1 VGDAVPGGRPA
12 SAPLAANQ
20 ARWVGLVA
28 LLLLATYLAEFLTG
42 STFVP
47 NALLHPLG
55 LAQLAGLYGGGAI
68 AIREVTV
75 RWNKRWG
82 STLLLGALFCLVEE
96 GLGARTL
103 VDPYGSVLGQ
113 SALYS
118 HWLGVNWV
126 PLVALSLFHA
136 VFSISLPILLVE
148 LLRPETVGK
157 RLVGDL
163 GLAGA
168 VFFCA
173 LAATT
178 MALAE
183 PYIPAWP
190 VIAFFVV
197 LGLGYVVAAYL
208 VPRDLIS
215 PTSPRPESSELL
227 FFSIGAAFVAE
238 VYTLLI
244 FAPGRIPPVGLIAV
258 FLTSA
263 VAFLW
268 LLIRFTGRMG
278 TEVRKIDFALGM
290 VAFLVPIDLIEE
302 LSGDVGVLAF
312 TSFTIGLLL
321 YLRRTWTAR
330 LGTVL
335 SRSVGSA

>member
-1 VGDAVPGGRPA
+1 
-12 SAPLAANQ
+12 LA
-20 ARWVGLVA
+20 A

-47 NALLHPLG
+47 DAFLHPLG
-55 LAQLAGLYGGGAI
+55 LGQLAGLYGGGAI

-148 LLRPETVGK
+148 LLRPATVGK

-168 VFFCA
+168 IFFCA

-183 PYIPAWP
+183 PYVPGWP
-190 VIAFFVV
+190 VIAFFV
-197 LGLGYVVAAYL
+197 GLGFGYGLAAYL
-208 VPRDLIS
+208 VPRDLL
-215 PTSPRPESSELL
+215 SSTAPHPACSEAV
-227 FFSIGAAFVAE
+227 FFGIGVAFVAE
-238 VYTLLI
+238 VYTLLT
-244 FAPGRIPPVGLIAV
+244 FGPGRIPPAGLIGG
-258 FLTSA
+258 FLASA
-263 VAFLW
+263 IAFLY
-268 LLIRFTGRMG
+268 LLTRFTGQVA
-278 TEVRKIDFALGM
+278 TEVRKVDFALGM
-290 VAFLVPIDLIEE
+290 VAFLVPIDVTEE

-312 TSFTIGLLL
+312 TALTLGLLV

-330 LGTVL
+330 LVHVLAPTVGT
-335 SRSVGSA
+335 GG